1 MPTHASLGQK
11 IVSVVA
17 GVFVVA
23 MLLLMLF
30 PIIGIVIF
38 SYTKESKHGKS
49 V

>member
-1 MPTHASLGQK
+1 
-11 IVSVVA
+11 
-17 GVFVVA
+17 